1 MNRRRILALTCS
13 FFLSLLLTIGCSRPQ
28 STEPQANS
36 ATLVSSSEQTE
47 LTVSAAAS
55 LTDAMEAIQP
65 LYEQEYPNVKLIYNF
80 ASSGSLQQQIEQGAP
95 VDVFIS
101 AAPKQMNALEE
112 KGLIMNETRKDLLKN
127 QMVLIV
133 REENDSVNSFEDLI
147 TNKVTKIAVGEPESV
162 PAGKYAQEVL
172 ISLNLLKSVQPKEVY
187 TKTVRQ
193 VLSYVETGN
202 VEAGIVYSS
211 DAKISDQVK
220 IVTTASTENHS
231 PILYPAAV
239 TKDSNHQE
247 VAEEFIQFLS
257 SDPAK
262 SVFEKYGFGLIN

>member
-1 MNRRRILALTCS
+1 MNRRRIFTLACG
-13 FFLSLLLTIGCSRPQ
+13 FFLSLLLSISCSRPQ
-28 STEPQANS
+28 STEPQAGN
-36 ATLVSSSEQTE
+36 ATLVSGTEQTE

-55 LTDAMEAIQP
+55 LTDAMMAIQP
-65 LYEQEYPNVKLIYNF
+65 LYEQEYPNVKLLYNF

-112 KGLIMNETRKDLLKN
+112 KGLIVNETRQDLLKN
-127 QMVLIV
+127 EMVLIV
-133 REENDSVNSFEDLI
+133 PPGNNTVKTFEDLA
-147 TNKVTKIAVGEPESV
+147 NDQVKKIAVGEPESS

-172 ISLNLLKSVQPKEVY
+172 TSLNLLETLQPKEVY
-187 TKTVRQ
+187 AKTVRQ

-211 DAKISDQVK
+211 DAQVSDKVK
-220 IVTTASTENHS
+220 IVTTASAEDHS

-239 TKDSNHQE
+239 IKESNNQE
-247 VAEEFIQFLS
+247 VSQEFIQFLS
-257 SDPAK
+257 SDSAK
-262 SVFEKYGFGLIN
+262 SVFEKYGFGLVN